1 MFLCNREVREV
12 KQRSA
17 TLEYVHVICWIAAAM
32 HLYLN
37 ILSGVWGMW
46 PMLLK
51 DHNLTM
57 YLWQYIS
64 FDNIFFLRTATC
76 VHALVLLGYLSCLIW
91 QNKKHYVRTV
101 HPFAIDDAYMRALGT
116 GVGHS
121 WTFSCVPKPG
131 DWAVSQSGCIYMSM
145 TSFSL
150 QL

>member
-1 MFLCNREVREV
+1 MQDMFLCNREVREV

-57 YLWQYIS
+57 SVSFFKKQQHACMLLFYLVI
-64 FDNIFFLRTATC
+64 C
-76 VHALVLLGYLSCLIW
+76 HV
-91 QNKKHYVRTV
+91 
-101 HPFAIDDAYMRALGT
+101 
-116 GVGHS
+116 
-121 WTFSCVPKPG
+121 
-131 DWAVSQSGCIYMSM
+131 
-145 TSFSL
+145 
-150 QL
+150 